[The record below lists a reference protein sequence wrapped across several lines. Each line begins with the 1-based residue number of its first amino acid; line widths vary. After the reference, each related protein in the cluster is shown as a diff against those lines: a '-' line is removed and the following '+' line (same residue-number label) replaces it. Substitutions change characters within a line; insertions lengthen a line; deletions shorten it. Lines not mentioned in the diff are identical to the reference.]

1 MQNKLIGAAMIA
13 AMATGALAG
22 GTNLVTNGSFE
33 TPGPGFLLFQGWQNF
48 GGGVFADASVEVPA
62 QDGTTSVKMFGEF
75 TGVQN
80 DQVLI
85 QTVPGISAGETY
97 TLSAYAWHNDFDA
110 VQPGN
115 LVLLQMVFQNDSGGA
130 IEAIEQVA
138 IAPNSTPTNQW
149 NLVELSG
156 IAPPNTS
163 QILVALLHLQ
173 LDGEATGAT
182 FWDNVKLIEGSTGG
196 GCDNPA
202 DFNGDG
208 VLNFF
213 DIQAF
218 LNAFQ
223 QGC

>member
-1 MQNKLIGAAMIA
+1 MRTKTISAAVLA
-13 AMATGALAG
+13 AVAATAVAG
-22 GTNLVTNGSFE
+22 GPNLVTNGSFE

-85 QTVPGISAGETY
+85 QTVPGIAAGETY

-110 VQPGN
+110 VQTGN
-115 LVLLQMVFQNDSGGA
+115 LVLLQMVFQDAGGGT
-130 IEAIEQVA
+130 IEAVEQVA
-138 IAPNSTPTNQW
+138 IDPDSTPTNQW
-149 NLVELSG
+149 NLIEVSG
-156 IAPPNTS
+156 IAPPNTA

-173 LDGEATGAT
+173 LDGQATGAT
-182 FWDNVKLIEGSTGG
+182 FWDNVRLIEGGG
-196 GCDNPA
+196 SGCNNPA

>member
-1 MQNKLIGAAMIA
+1 MRMKMIGAALLA
-13 AMATGALAG
+13 AMGSTAMAG
-22 GTNLVTNGSFE
+22 EPNLVTNGSFE

-62 QDGTTSVKMFGEF
+62 QDGTTSAKMFGEF

-85 QTVPGISAGETY
+85 QTVPGITAGETY

-110 VQPGN
+110 VQTGN
-115 LVLLQMVFQNDSGGA
+115 LVLLQMVFQDSNGGTV
-130 IEAIEQVA
+130 EMLEEVA
-138 IAPNSTPTNQW
+138 IDPASTPTNQW
-149 NLVELSG
+149 NLVEISG
-156 IAPPNTS
+156 IAPPNTT

-173 LDGEATGAT
+173 LDGQATGAT
-182 FWDNVKLIEGSTGG
+182 FWDNVRLNQGG
-196 GCDNPA
+196 GTGCNNPA

-208 VLNFF
+208 QLNFF
-213 DIQAF
+213 DIQEF
-218 LNAFQ
+218 LDAFQ